1 MGKPNAFYELP
12 PLPPTKRGGI
22 LQNCL
27 LALGIVGLCKVY
39 SAFGPIEHSPHAN
52 REVQVLA
59 DTFDWFK
66 FLPSE
71 KLEWVRCY
79 QEPFQCARLEV
90 PLDYAKPR
98 GQKAAVALIKY
109 PSKYPVA
116 HEKWRG
122 PILFNPGG
130 PGVSG
135 VNFVRGLGANMS
147 KIIGDEFDMVGFDPR
162 GIGHT
167 TPQLVV
173 LDTQAEVMTWSLQ
186 YPPLINSTVDALAK
200 LHGYWKIMG
209 ELAEERQAH
218 TAAHMSTAIV
228 ARDMLAITKA
238 HGRDKLQYWGFSYG
252 TVLGITYSAMFPV
265 RVVDLENYYSG
276 AWDNNLMDTDKAL
289 AIVLDSCAA
298 SSTCPLHEAT
308 GKLVSKRLDAILAR
322 LKTDPIPVRTS
333 GSNYGMVDF
342 SLARILLFLGLT
354 EPVGAYPLI
363 FAALAEVEKGDG
375 DLLYAMSGV
384 KPSSWRCEC
393 GRGEELALFPA
404 VTLAAV
410 ACSDA
415 DLVREDLDQLKQHYA
430 NMARLSSFAEYWRI
444 HVYCTGWKVRA
455 VERFKGPFVGNTSFP
470 MLFIGNT
477 ADPVTPLWSAKKM
490 SKGFQGAV
498 VLTQESPGHCSLAAT
513 SLCTSKYIRAYFRNG
528 TLPAPGTVCE
538 DEDEIFTP
546 DNVNGVAREIGMLSA
561 EDMVLMDAARDLSSR
576 FRPPRLGFF

>member
-1 MGKPNAFYELP
+1 MSKPH
-12 PLPPTKRGGI
+12 TKRGRI
-22 LQNCL
+22 LQHCL
-27 LALGIVGLCKVY
+27 LALGIVGLWKAY
-39 SAFGPIEHSPHAN
+39 NASGPLELSPHAN

-66 FLPSE
+66 LLPSE
-71 KLEWVRCY
+71 TLEWVRCY

-98 GQKAAVALIKY
+98 GQKAAVALLKY
-109 PSKYPVA
+109 PSKYPVG

-135 VNFVRGLGANMS
+135 VSFVRGLGANMS
-147 KIIGDEFDMVGFDPR
+147 KIIGDEFDMLGFDPR

-209 ELAEERQAH
+209 ELADERQAH

-252 TVLGITYSAMFPV
+252 SVLGITYSAMFPDNV
-265 RVVDLENYYSG
+265 GRVIVDGVVDLENYYSG
-276 AWDNNLMDTDKAL
+276 AWDNNLMDADKAL
-289 AIVLDSCAA
+289 AMVLDSCAA

-308 GKLVSKRLDAILAR
+308 GKLISKRLDAILAR

-342 SLARILLFLGLT
+342 SLARTLLFLGLT
-354 EPVGAYPLI
+354 EPVGTYPLI
-363 FAALAEVEKGDG
+363 FAALAEVEKGNG
-375 DLLYAMSGV
+375 DLLFAVSGV
-384 KPSSWRCEC
+384 KASSWQCEC
-393 GRGEELALFPA
+393 GGAEELATFPA

-415 DLVREDLDQLKQHYA
+415 DVVREDLDQLKQHYA
-430 NMARLSSFAEYWRI
+430 NMARLSNFAEYWRI

-455 VERFKGPFVGNTSFP
+455 VERFNGPFVGNTSFP

-477 ADPVTPLWSAKKM
+477 ADPVTPLWAAKKM
-490 SKGFQGAV
+490 SKGFKGAV
-498 VLTQESPGHCSLAAT
+498 VLTQNSPGHCSLAAT
-513 SLCTSKYIRAYFRNG
+513 SLCSSKYIRAYFQNG

-546 DNVNGVAREIGMLSA
+546 DNVNGVTGERRTKALSA
-561 EDMVLMDAARDLSSR
+561 EDRELMDAARDLSSR
-576 FRPPRLGFF
+576 FEI